1 MSDRKAAK
9 ATEPTSPLL
18 VVVRYVLPI
27 VVVVAGVT
35 IFLFDPHVNNME
47 GSAALIGAGLSVL
60 LLNVLYRA
68 GVRGDV
74 DRDDEE
80 EARRYFDAHGYW
92 PDEAPR
98 VKTPANEHSIPPSV

>member
-1 MSDRKAAK
+1 MNDRTPSA
-9 ATEPTSPLL
+9 EPTSPLL
-18 VVVRYVLPI
+18 VAVRYVLPI
-27 VVVVAGVT
+27 AVVVIGVT

-74 DRDDEE
+74 DRDREE
-80 EARRYFDAHGYW
+80 AARRYFDAHGHW
-92 PDEAPR
+92 PDEAR
-98 VKTPANEHSIPPSV
+98 SAAEPAARTTVR